1 MVHKGDDIVS
11 CFSCL
16 VDAMRC
22 MVLSS
27 KMCNKG
33 KCLHCIPVENG
44 CLVLAIISAI
54 GTGLVLLA
62 TIILGIL
69 SATGLIMASHQPNP
83 DPDSREF
90 TQAFIGLAGIAI
102 GVVLI
107 IVGVASLI
115 AFIFS
120 VLLCNGICKRRPGQ
134 VKAYFIYGVLITIL
148 TIIASI
154 AQMVNG
160 DNPAPGIGGLVGCV
174 IYAAFLTLVHETYTK
189 LCAGAVFKNHIRLVE
204 DY

>member
-1 MVHKGDDIVS
+1 MVHRGDDIFS
-11 CFSCL
+11 CFTCI
-16 VDAMRC
+16 VDAMHC
-22 MVLSS
+22 LVLSS
-27 KMCNKG
+27 RMCNKG

-44 CLVLAIISAI
+44 CLVLAVISAI

-69 SATGLIMASHQPNP
+69 AASGLIMASHLP
-83 DPDSREF
+83 DPDPESREF
-90 TQAFIGLAGIAI
+90 TQAVVGVAGIAL
-102 GVVLI
+102 GVVLT

-134 VKAYFIYGVLITIL
+134 VKAYFIYGVVITIL

-154 AQMVNG
+154 AQMVNEY
-160 DNPAPGIGGLVGCV
+160 DPAPGIGGLVGCA
-174 IYAAFLTLVHETYTK
+174 IYSAFLVLVHETYNK
-189 LCAGAVFKNHIRLVE
+189 LRAGAVFKDHIRLVE

>member
-1 MVHKGDDIVS
+1 
-11 CFSCL
+11 
-16 VDAMRC
+16 
-22 MVLSS
+22 
-27 KMCNKG
+27 MCNKG

-69 SATGLIMASHQPNP
+69 AATGLIMASHEP
-83 DPDSREF
+83 DPDPETHEMR
-90 TQAFIGLAGIAI
+90 QAVVGLAGIAI
-102 GVVLI
+102 GVVLTV
-107 IVGVASLI
+107 VGVASFI

-154 AQMVNG
+154 AQMVNE
-160 DNPAPGIGGLVGCV
+160 DDPAPGIGGLVGCL
-174 IYAAFLTLVHETYTK
+174 IYCAFLMLVHETYSK